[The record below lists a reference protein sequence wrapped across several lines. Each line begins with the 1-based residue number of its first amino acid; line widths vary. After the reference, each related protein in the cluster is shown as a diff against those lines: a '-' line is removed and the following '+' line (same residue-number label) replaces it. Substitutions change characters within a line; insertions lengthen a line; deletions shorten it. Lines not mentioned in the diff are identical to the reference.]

1 MTDDA
6 IPLCIVQG
14 VIAVLIIMI
23 VTLTLTSLNA
33 VSRSRVKSWVNDA
46 PDNRNRRL
54 YKLLEKP
61 SRYRFTDHII
71 RTLVFAVGYYAV
83 IQLPAEKFYFCYIYI
98 FIYTLCMIIFGDMIP
113 TKIAK
118 AHCEHLSLRLSG
130 FQKFLCIILSPL
142 IFIAESIAD
151 LFLRLFKQDTD
162 VDKAEFSEDD
172 IMSLLEAGEKSG
184 ELKEESKKLI
194 DSIFKFDDKCAYE
207 IMTPRP
213 DVFMIDING
222 PKEDYF
228 DELMSMRYSRIP
240 VYEDE
245 YDNIIGILNIKDY
258 LIKARKV
265 GFGEVNIRSI
275 LRDAL
280 FVPETKKIDS
290 LFTEM
295 QKEKQHISILID
307 EYGGFSGIATMEDI
321 IEEIV
326 GDIDDEF
333 DEEDDVIDKIGDNV
347 YLVDGSVSLDDLNE
361 ATGSDLESETSET
374 IGGFVIDQMGEIP
387 EDGYINKNVD
397 YERYTFTVIS
407 VSGRRIERLK
417 MTINKAGDTDE

>member
-1 MTDDA
+1 
-6 IPLCIVQG
+6 
-14 VIAVLIIMI
+14 
-23 VTLTLTSLNA
+23 
-33 VSRSRVKSWVNDA
+33 
-46 PDNRNRRL
+46 
-54 YKLLEKP
+54 
-61 SRYRFTDHII
+61 
-71 RTLVFAVGYYAV
+71 
-83 IQLPAEKFYFCYIYI
+83 
-98 FIYTLCMIIFGDMIP
+98 
-113 TKIAK
+113 
-118 AHCEHLSLRLSG
+118 
-130 FQKFLCIILSPL
+130 
-142 IFIAESIAD
+142 
-151 LFLRLFKQDTD
+151 
-162 VDKAEFSEDD
+162 
-172 IMSLLEAGEKSG
+172 MSLLEAGEKSG

>member
-1 MTDDA
+1 MPDDS
-6 IPLCIVQG
+6 IPLCIG
-14 VIAVLIIMI
+14 VGIVSLLFIMLI
-23 VTLTLTSLNA
+23 TLTITSLNA
-33 VSRSRVKSWVNDA
+33 VSRSKVRNMMKED
-46 PDNRNRRL
+46 PDRRIRRL
-54 YKLLEKP
+54 YSLLEKP
-61 SRYRFTDHII
+61 SRYRFTDHLL
-71 RTLVFAVGYYAV
+71 RTLAFAAGFYAV
-83 IQLPAEKFYFCYIYI
+83 MSIPVKQYYFHYINIAVYA
-98 FIYTLCMIIFGDMIP
+98 FCMTVFGDMIP

-118 AHCEHLSLRLSG
+118 AHCEQLSLRMSG
-130 FQKFLCIILSPL
+130 FQKFLCVILSPV
-142 IFIAESIAD
+142 IFLAESIAD

-207 IMTPRP
+207 IMTPRT

-228 DELMSMRYSRIP
+228 DELMSMKYSRIP

-245 YDNIIGILNIKDY
+245 YDNIIGVLNIKDY
-258 LIKARKV
+258 LIRARKV
-265 GFGEVNIRSI
+265 GFGEVDISSI

-333 DEEDDVIDKIGDNV
+333 DEEDDVIDKIGEDV

-361 ATGSDLESETSET
+361 VTGSDLESETSET

-397 YERYTFTVIS
+397 FGRYTFTVIS

-417 MTINKAGDTDE
+417 MTINKAGDADE

>member
-162 VDKAEFSEDD
+162 VDKAEFS
-172 IMSLLEAGEKSG
+172 
-184 ELKEESKKLI
+184 
-194 DSIFKFDDKCAYE
+194 
-207 IMTPRP
+207 
-213 DVFMIDING
+213 
-222 PKEDYF
+222 
-228 DELMSMRYSRIP
+228 
-240 VYEDE
+240 
-245 YDNIIGILNIKDY
+245 
-258 LIKARKV
+258 
-265 GFGEVNIRSI
+265 
-275 LRDAL
+275 
-280 FVPETKKIDS
+280 
-290 LFTEM
+290 
-295 QKEKQHISILID
+295 
-307 EYGGFSGIATMEDI
+307 
-321 IEEIV
+321 
-326 GDIDDEF
+326 
-333 DEEDDVIDKIGDNV
+333 
-347 YLVDGSVSLDDLNE
+347 
-361 ATGSDLESETSET
+361 
-374 IGGFVIDQMGEIP
+374 
-387 EDGYINKNVD
+387 
-397 YERYTFTVIS
+397 
-407 VSGRRIERLK
+407 
-417 MTINKAGDTDE
+417 

>member
-1 MTDDA
+1 MPDDS
-6 IPLCIVQG
+6 IPLCIGLG
-14 VIAVLIIMI
+14 VVSLLFIMLI
-23 VTLTLTSLNA
+23 TLTITSLNA
-33 VSRSRVKSWVNDA
+33 VSRSKVKNMVKED
-46 PDNRNRRL
+46 PDRRSRRL
-54 YKLLEKP
+54 YSLLEKP
-61 SRYRFTDHII
+61 SRYRFTDHLL
-71 RTLVFAVGYYAV
+71 RTLSFAAGFYAV
-83 IQLPAEKFYFCYIYI
+83 MSIPVREYYFHYIYI
-98 FIYTLCMIIFGDMIP
+98 AIYAVCMTVFGDMIP

-118 AHCEHLSLRLSG
+118 SHCDYLSLRMSG
-130 FQKFLCIILSPL
+130 FQKFLCVLLSPV
-142 IFIAESIAD
+142 IFIAESVAD
-151 LFLRLFKQDTD
+151 VFLKLFKQDTD
-162 VDKAEFSEDD
+162 VDKAEFSEED

-207 IMTPRP
+207 IMTPRT

-258 LIKARKV
+258 LIKARKE
-265 GFGEVNIRSI
+265 GFGKVDIKSI
-275 LRDAL
+275 LREAL

-295 QKEKQHISILID
+295 QKEKQHIAILID

-347 YLVDGSVSLDDLNE
+347 YLVDGSVSLGDLNE
-361 ATGSDLESETSET
+361 KTGSNLESETSET

-387 EDGYINKNVD
+387 EDGYVNVD
-397 YERYTFTVIS
+397 VEYENYTFKVIS
-407 VSGRRIERLK
+407 VMNRRIERLK
-417 MTINKAGDTDE
+417 MTVHETGESDE